1 MIIGI
6 FGLPGMGKTTV
17 LTKCAQK
24 SLAGKSYLGIKPHS
38 IVYTNFEC
46 QGCYKLDF
54 DALGAYAFTD
64 ALILI
69 DEIMLLADTRDFK
82 SFPARLKSW
91 FALHRHRGIDIVWCS
106 QYWDDCDKKI
116 RVLTDHYY
124 LMEKMGKWTVIKP
137 IQRYLGAVDGRM
149 IDSFETG
156 APISWRFIYRPKYYR
171 YFDSFVVPPLPDY
184 PPLQLWEF

>member
-1 MIIGI
+1 MIQAI

-17 LTKCAQK
+17 LTKIAQK
-24 SLAGKSYLGIKPHS
+24 SLSGKRYLGIPPHK

-54 DALGAYAFTD
+54 KALGVYAFND

-82 SFPARLKSW
+82 TFPPELKRF
-91 FALHRHRGIDIVWCS
+91 FALHRHWGIDVVWCS

-116 RVLTDHYY
+116 RVLTDRYY
-124 LMEKMGKWTVIKP
+124 LMTAMGNWTIIKP
-137 IQRYLGAVDGRM
+137 IQRFLGVVDGKM
-149 IDSFETG
+149 LDSFEV
-156 APISWRFIYRPKYYR
+156 APPISWKFIYRPHYYS
-171 YFDSFVVPPLPDY
+171 YFDSFVVPQLPDN
-184 PPLQLWEF
+184 PALELWEF